1 MSSTS
6 ARLAVGVAT
15 LAFCVAPSAASMP
28 RLMDLYNAHPRSLS
42 QNREKCVICHLN
54 ADGSGKLTAFGHKYE
69 QVGLEFTEG
78 LLKEYPN
85 LFSSGDSSSNSNGAA
100 STASSNPGPPS
111 ETKPAAGAQPEGA
124 PAWTVN
130 AYFRAECQNCH
141 GKLGDGDPLQGVP
154 AWATKKW
161 LETRSAQKA
170 ELVNIIL
177 NGKDK
182 MIGHA
187 GKITEPQAVELYLLI
202 LEIAKKNS

>member
-1 MSSTS
+1 MSPTS
-6 ARLAVGVAT
+6 SRLALGAAALTFLVA
-15 LAFCVAPSAASMP
+15 LPGASASMP
-28 RLMDLYNAHPRSLS
+28 RLMDLYNAHPRALA

-78 LLKEYPN
+78 LVTEYPN
-85 LFSSGDSSSNSNGAA
+85 LFTSGDSSSAKDGAVSNAP
-100 STASSNPGPPS
+100 SSPAPPS
-111 ETKPAAGAQPEGA
+111 ETKSEGA

-161 LETRSAQKA
+161 LDTRSAQKA

-177 NGKDK
+177 KGKDR